1 MIRDESIEAYL
12 GRLASGEPTPGGG
25 ATGALAVAEGAGL
38 LAMAAR
44 FSAAEEDARASE
56 GLIAAC
62 LGLADGDERGF
73 GAVAEAFGLPRDTPE
88 ARSRRS
94 AAIQAALAE
103 AVRPPRGIVDAAERA
118 LDLAERVLDAANPN
132 VLSDV
137 GAALGCVRGGLTAA
151 AVTLETNLGPLRDE
165 GLEGIVRTDVDRADR
180 LVARAD
186 ALLGRVRA
194 AVTG

>member
-1 MIRDESIEAYL
+1 MIRDESIESYL

-103 AVRPPRGIVDAAERA
+103 AVRPPRGIVDAAARA

-165 GLEGIVRTDVDRADR
+165 GLEGILRTDVDRADR

-194 AVTG
+194 AVAG

>member
-1 MIRDESIEAYL
+1 MIRDESIESYL

-88 ARSRRS
+88 DRARRS

-165 GLEGIVRTDVDRADR
+165 GVEGILRTDVDRADR

>member
-1 MIRDESIEAYL
+1 MIRDESIESYL

-88 ARSRRS
+88 DRARRS

-103 AVRPPRGIVDAAERA
+103 AVQPPRGIVDAAERA

-165 GLEGIVRTDVDRADR
+165 GLEGIVRADVDRTDR

>member
-1 MIRDESIEAYL
+1 MIRDESIESYL

-165 GLEGIVRTDVDRADR
+165 GLEGVLRTDVERADR

-194 AVTG
+194 AVAG

>member
-1 MIRDESIEAYL
+1 MIRDESIESYL

-88 ARSRRS
+88 VRARRS

-165 GLEGIVRTDVDRADR
+165 GLEGVLRTDVDRADR

-194 AVTG
+194 AVAG

>member
-1 MIRDESIEAYL
+1 MIRDESIESYL

-88 ARSRRS
+88 TRSRRS

-137 GAALGCVRGGLTAA
+137 GAALGCIRGGLTAA

-165 GLEGIVRTDVDRADR
+165 GLEGILRTDVDRADR

>member
-1 MIRDESIEAYL
+1 MIRDESIESYL

-88 ARSRRS
+88 DRARRS

-103 AVRPPRGIVDAAERA
+103 AVQPPRGIVDAAERA

>member
-1 MIRDESIEAYL
+1 MIRDESIESYL

-88 ARSRRS
+88 DRARRS

>member
-1 MIRDESIEAYL
+1 MIRDESIESYL

-88 ARSRRS
+88 DRARRS

-165 GLEGIVRTDVDRADR
+165 GLEGVLRTDVDRADR

-194 AVTG
+194 AVAG

>member
-1 MIRDESIEAYL
+1 MIRDESIESYL

-88 ARSRRS
+88 ARARRS

-165 GLEGIVRTDVDRADR
+165 GLEGVLRTDVDRADR

>member
-1 MIRDESIEAYL
+1 MIRDESIESYL

-103 AVRPPRGIVDAAERA
+103 AVRPPRGIVHAAERA
-118 LDLAERVLDAANPN
+118 LDLAEHVLDAANPN

-165 GLEGIVRTDVDRADR
+165 GLEGILRTDVDRADR

>member
-1 MIRDESIEAYL
+1 MIRDESIEGYL
-12 GRLASGEPTPGGG
+12 RRLASGEPTPGGG

-88 ARSRRS
+88 ARARRS
-94 AAIQAALAE
+94 AAIQTALAV
-103 AVRPPRGIVDAAERA
+103 AVRPPRGIVDAAEHA

-165 GLEGIVRTDVDRADR
+165 GLEVILRTDVDRADR

>member
-1 MIRDESIEAYL
+1 MIRDESIESYL

-103 AVRPPRGIVDAAERA
+103 AVQPPRGIVDVAERA
-118 LDLAERVLDAANPN
+118 LGLAERVLDAANPN

-165 GLEGIVRTDVDRADR
+165 GLEGILRTDVDRADR

>member
-56 GLIAAC
+56 VLIAAC

-88 ARSRRS
+88 DRARRS

-103 AVRPPRGIVDAAERA
+103 AVRPPRGIVDAAARA

-137 GAALGCVRGGLTAA
+137 GAALGCIRGGLTAA
-151 AVTLETNLGPLRDE
+151 TVTLETKLGPLRDE
-165 GLEGIVRTDVDRADR
+165 SLGGILRTDVDRADR

-194 AVTG
+194 AITG

>member
-1 MIRDESIEAYL
+1 MIRDESIESYL

-44 FSAAEEDARASE
+44 FSAAEEDARSSE

-73 GAVAEAFGLPRDTPE
+73 GAVAEAFGMPRDTPE

-94 AAIQAALAE
+94 AAIQAALVE

-118 LDLAERVLDAANPN
+118 LDVAERVLDAANPN

-165 GLEGIVRTDVDRADR
+165 GLEGVLRTDVDRADR

>member
-1 MIRDESIEAYL
+1 MIRDESIESYL

-88 ARSRRS
+88 DRARRS

-137 GAALGCVRGGLTAA
+137 GAALGCIRGGLTAA

-165 GLEGIVRTDVDRADR
+165 GLEGVLRTDVDRADR

>member
-1 MIRDESIEAYL
+1 MIRDESIEGYL

-88 ARSRRS
+88 ARARRS

-103 AVRPPRGIVDAAERA
+103 AVQPPRGIVDVAERA
-118 LDLAERVLDAANPN
+118 LGLAERVLDAANPN

>member
-1 MIRDESIEAYL
+1 MIRDESIESYL
-12 GRLASGEPTPGGG
+12 GRLASGGPTPGGG

-44 FSAAEEDARASE
+44 FSAAEEDARSSE

-137 GAALGCVRGGLTAA
+137 GAALGCIRGGLTAA

-165 GLEGIVRTDVDRADR
+165 GLEGILRTDVDRADR

>member
-1 MIRDESIEAYL
+1 MIRDESIDSYL

-103 AVRPPRGIVDAAERA
+103 AVRPPRGIVDAAARA

-165 GLEGIVRTDVDRADR
+165 GLEGVLRTDVDRADR

>member
-1 MIRDESIEAYL
+1 MIRDESIESYL

-88 ARSRRS
+88 DRARRS

-103 AVRPPRGIVDAAERA
+103 AVQPPRGIVDAAERA

-165 GLEGIVRTDVDRADR
+165 GLEGIVRADVDRADR

>member
-1 MIRDESIEAYL
+1 MIRDESIESYL

-73 GAVAEAFGLPRDTPE
+73 GAVAEAFGLPRDTLE
-88 ARSRRS
+88 DRARRS

-165 GLEGIVRTDVDRADR
+165 GLEGVLRTDVDRADR

>member
-1 MIRDESIEAYL
+1 MIRDESIESYL

-165 GLEGIVRTDVDRADR
+165 GLEGILRTDVDRADR

-194 AVTG
+194 AVAG

>member
-1 MIRDESIEAYL
+1 MIRDESIESYL

-73 GAVAEAFGLPRDTPE
+73 GAVAE
-88 ARSRRS
+88 
-94 AAIQAALAE
+94 
-103 AVRPPRGIVDAAERA
+103 
-118 LDLAERVLDAANPN
+118 RVLDAANPN

-137 GAALGCVRGGLTAA
+137 GAALGCIRGGLTAA

-165 GLEGIVRTDVDRADR
+165 GLEGILRTDVDRADR

-194 AVTG
+194 AVAG

>member
-1 MIRDESIEAYL
+1 MIRDESIESYL

-73 GAVAEAFGLPRDTPE
+73 GAVAEAFGLPRDTLE
-88 ARSRRS
+88 DRARRS

-103 AVRPPRGIVDAAERA
+103 AVQPPRGIVDVAERA
-118 LDLAERVLDAANPN
+118 LDLAERVLDAANSN

-165 GLEGIVRTDVDRADR
+165 GLEGVLRTDVDRADR

-194 AVTG
+194 AVAG

>member
-1 MIRDESIEAYL
+1 MIRDESIESYL

-38 LAMAAR
+38 LAVAAR
-44 FSAAEEDARASE
+44 FSAAEEDARSSE

-103 AVRPPRGIVDAAERA
+103 AVRPPRGIVHAAERA
-118 LDLAERVLDAANPN
+118 LDLAEHVLDAANPN

-137 GAALGCVRGGLTAA
+137 GAALGCIRGGLTAA

-165 GLEGIVRTDVDRADR
+165 GLEGILRTDVDRADR

>member
-1 MIRDESIEAYL
+1 MIRDESIESYL

-73 GAVAEAFGLPRDTPE
+73 GAVPEAFGLPRDTPE
-88 ARSRRS
+88 DRARRP

-103 AVRPPRGIVDAAERA
+103 AVRPPRGIVDAAARA

-165 GLEGIVRTDVDRADR
+165 GLEGVLRTDVDRADR

>member
-1 MIRDESIEAYL
+1 MIRDESIESYL

-88 ARSRRS
+88 DRARRS

-194 AVTG
+194 AVAG

>member
-1 MIRDESIEAYL
+1 MIRDESIESYL

-44 FSAAEEDARASE
+44 FSAAEEDARSSE

-103 AVRPPRGIVDAAERA
+103 AVRPPRGIVDAAARA

-137 GAALGCVRGGLTAA
+137 GAALGCIRGGLTAA

-165 GLEGIVRTDVDRADR
+165 GLEGVLRTDVDRADR

>member
-1 MIRDESIEAYL
+1 MIRDESIESYL

-103 AVRPPRGIVDAAERA
+103 AVRPPRGIVDAAARA

-137 GAALGCVRGGLTAA
+137 GAALGCIRGGLTAA

>member
-1 MIRDESIEAYL
+1 MIRDESIESYL

-88 ARSRRS
+88 DRARRS

-137 GAALGCVRGGLTAA
+137 GAALGCIRGGLTAA

-165 GLEGIVRTDVDRADR
+165 GLEGILRTDVDRADR

>member
-1 MIRDESIEAYL
+1 MIRDESIESYL

-44 FSAAEEDARASE
+44 FSAAEEDARSSE

-137 GAALGCVRGGLTAA
+137 GAALGCIRGGLTAA

-165 GLEGIVRTDVDRADR
+165 GLEGVLRTDVDRADR

>member
-1 MIRDESIEAYL
+1 MIRDESIESYL

-88 ARSRRS
+88 ARARRS

-103 AVRPPRGIVDAAERA
+103 AVRPPRGIVDAAARA

-137 GAALGCVRGGLTAA
+137 GAALGCIRGGLTAA

-165 GLEGIVRTDVDRADR
+165 GLEGILRTDVDRADR

>member
-1 MIRDESIEAYL
+1 MIRDESIESYL

-103 AVRPPRGIVDAAERA
+103 AVRPPRGIVDAAARA

-137 GAALGCVRGGLTAA
+137 GAALGCIRGGLTAA

-165 GLEGIVRTDVDRADR
+165 GLEGILRTDVDRADR

-194 AVTG
+194 AVAG

>member
-1 MIRDESIEAYL
+1 MIRDESIESYL

-88 ARSRRS
+88 DRARRS

-103 AVRPPRGIVDAAERA
+103 AVQPPRGIVDVAERA
-118 LDLAERVLDAANPN
+118 LDLAERVLNAANPN

-165 GLEGIVRTDVDRADR
+165 GLEGVLRTDVDRADR

>member
-1 MIRDESIEAYL
+1 MIRDESIESYL

-56 GLIAAC
+56 VLIAAC

-137 GAALGCVRGGLTAA
+137 GAALGCIRGGLTAA

-165 GLEGIVRTDVDRADR
+165 GLEGILRTDVDRADR

>member
-1 MIRDESIEAYL
+1 MIRDESIESYL

-44 FSAAEEDARASE
+44 FSAAEEDARSSE

-73 GAVAEAFGLPRDTPE
+73 GAVAEAFGLPRDTPG

-94 AAIQAALAE
+94 AAIQSALAE

-137 GAALGCVRGGLTAA
+137 GAALGCVLGGLTAA
-151 AVTLETNLGPLRDE
+151 AVTLETNLGPLRDA
-165 GLEGIVRTDVDRADR
+165 GLEDTLRTDVDRADR

-194 AVTG
+194 AVTA

>member
-1 MIRDESIEAYL
+1 MIRDESIESYL

-56 GLIAAC
+56 SLIAAC

-88 ARSRRS
+88 DRARRS

-103 AVRPPRGIVDAAERA
+103 AVRPPRGIVDVAERA

-165 GLEGIVRTDVDRADR
+165 GLEGVLRIDVDRADR

>member
-1 MIRDESIEAYL
+1 MIRDESIESYL

-103 AVRPPRGIVDAAERA
+103 AVQPPRGIVDVAERA
-118 LDLAERVLDAANPN
+118 LGLAERVLDAANPN

-165 GLEGIVRTDVDRADR
+165 GLEGILRTDVDRADR

-194 AVTG
+194 AVAG

>member
-1 MIRDESIEAYL
+1 MIRDESIESYL

-88 ARSRRS
+88 DRARRS

-165 GLEGIVRTDVDRADR
+165 GLEGVLRIDVDRADR